1 MSGSSIG
8 AMVGTA
14 GSSAGNTVGTAGILG
29 EAPKTSPEL
38 PPSVIS
44 PALARSA
51 ESGTVS
57 PLLLSLAGSGMLADG
72 GSSAP
77 PPQDAGP
84 ETVAENRGGA
94 ARALDSGPVTMQPPS
109 GQKLKWA
116 QPGMFLQRSWQ
127 AEALRSLLRPVP
139 TIE

>member
-1 MSGSSIG
+1 MMTSTKFPNKSPAS
-8 AMVGTA
+8 

-77 PPQDAGP
+77 P
-84 ETVAENRGGA
+84 GA
-94 ARALDSGPVTMQPPS
+94 NVSLDILGIESGFGASYRTAVYYEDCNSDYT
-109 GQKLKWA
+109 G
-116 QPGMFLQRSWQ
+116 
-127 AEALRSLLRPVP
+127 
-139 TIE
+139 IH